1 MTSILQHRGV
11 TAATLMAIALMA
23 SIIYAV
29 NPTGAATAHIT
40 PQSESGDPGLLGIET
55 QGSEHDPG
63 DLFIALSVL
72 RGFQSGGL
80 TNARGYEFYW
90 HGDLP
95 EAALDLIEQTETR
108 GIPVR
113 IITVKYSESEL
124 WGYMRNLATALG
136 SEGIV
141 LSGYGPGSRDNTI
154 VEYLGPELSHN
165 PELQARAKVIADT
178 ILPNDITLRFSPHE
192 TPVTF

>member
-11 TAATLMAIALMA
+11 TAATLMAIALTA
-23 SIIYAV
+23 SVIYGV
-29 NPTGAATAHIT
+29 GPSGAATAYIT
-40 PQSESGDPGLLGIET
+40 PQSESDNSGLIGIEH
-55 QGSEHDPG
+55 QGSAHDPG
-63 DLFIALSVL
+63 DLFIALSGL
-72 RGFQSGGL
+72 RGFQSGGV
-80 TNARGYEFYW
+80 TNTRGFEFYW

-141 LSGYGPGSRDNTI
+141 LSGYGPGNRDNTV
-154 VEYLGPELSHN
+154 VEYMGPELSHN
-165 PELQARAKVIADT
+165 PELQARAKAIADT
-178 ILPNDITLRFSPHE
+178 ILPNDITLKFSPHE